1 MAAHRGDFELILAV
15 GWTGSS
21 EGGEWKHRK
30 PRSTMRLLALLSILS
45 GLALTACVTPR
56 DTDTS
61 LQPVPVTAPGDSFHS
76 ASHAKPESEL
86 PPPQP
91 LSGSAPR
98 NRDLHGPA
106 DTQDYIAR
114 LQSEDRLRELKPQ
127 LVADKLRDEL
137 QLASSAVIA
146 DIGCGPGVFAG
157 PFSALVPSGI
167 VYAVDVEPAQLDV
180 VRARIQSEG
189 LANVVPVL
197 ASYTTPH
204 LPPNS
209 IDVAFIADTYHH
221 IDERV
226 PYFAELAASLRP
238 NGVLVIL
245 EYKEGDI
252 PVGPPADH
260 KIPVATRHAELE
272 RAGFELRTTLA
283 THLWQDLE
291 IWQRRRIFR

>member
-1 MAAHRGDFELILAV
+1 
-15 GWTGSS
+15 
-21 EGGEWKHRK
+21 
-30 PRSTMRLLALLSILS
+30 MRTLALLSL
-45 GLALTACVTPR
+45 LAVTACVTPR
-56 DTDTS
+56 DPGTS
-61 LQPVPVTAPGDSFHS
+61 LQPVPATAPSHTAPGTPPHN
-76 ASHAKPESEL
+76 AKGAEPESML

-91 LSGSAPR
+91 LEPGTKPEPDAPPHATGHASSDAAPEGQPR

-127 LVADKLRDEL
+127 LVADKLREEL
-137 QLASSAVIA
+137 GLASDAVIA

-157 PFSALVPSGI
+157 PFSALVPNGI
-167 VYAVDVEPAQLDV
+167 VYAADVEPAQLDV
-180 VRARIQSEG
+180 VRARIMSED
-189 LANVVPVL
+189 LPNVVPVL

-204 LPPNS
+204 LPPNGV
-209 IDVAFIADTYHH
+209 DVAFIADTYHH

-226 PYFAELAASLRP
+226 PYFAGLAASLRP
-238 NGVLVIL
+238 KGVLVIL

-260 KIPVATRHAELE
+260 KVPVATRHAELE